1 MSETAAPG
9 ARYRI
14 GAYRF
19 GHRHVAILLNGS
31 PDPDYAAHAFLAAM
45 AAEHVS
51 AVLPGLGE
59 PRLRAGLTRL
69 ARSAADGA
77 GRCSA

>member
-19 GHRHVAILLNGS
+19 WHRHVAILLS
-31 PDPDYAAHAFLAAM
+31 TAPDPDHAAHALLAAL
-45 AAEHVS
+45 AAEHV
-51 AVLPGLGE
+51 AALLPELGE
-59 PRLRAGLTRL
+59 QRMRAGLLDL
-69 ARSAADGA
+69 ARSAM
-77 GRCSA
+77 

>member
-19 GHRHVAILLNGS
+19 WHRHVSILLNGS
-31 PDPDYAAHAFLAAM
+31 PDPDYAAHAFLAAL

-51 AVLPGLGE
+51 AVLPELGE
-59 PRLRAGLTRL
+59 ARLRDGL
-69 ARSAADGA
+69 ARIAWSAARGA
-77 GRCSA
+77 GRGSA